1 MAEERVR
8 VASLQYFI
16 RPVQSFEQFRDQ
28 VGGLV
33 ETAADYKCGLLVF
46 PEYFTAQLLTLGDVK
61 RPICEQ
67 IRDLAKQA
75 PRFIEMMSIWRAAR
89 NCISPPGRSR

>member
-8 VASLQYFI
+8 VASLQYFV

-28 VGGLV
+28 VEGLV
-33 ETAADYKCGLLVF
+33 ETAADYNCSLLVF

-61 RPICEQ
+61 RPVCEQ
-67 IRDLAKQA
+67 IRGLAKQA
-75 PRFIEMMSIWRAAR
+75 PRFIEMMSELAR
-89 NCISPPGRSR
+89 RSARCL